1 MDETDESADIPEI
14 DFVAG
19 ALDHRRRH
27 GGGAGQALARAVGLR
42 KGRVPDVVDAT
53 AGLGRDAFLLAALG
67 ARVTL
72 IERAPPVHAAL
83 AAAMARAREAGADHA
98 AIIGRM
104 TLVHGDSITL
114 LGDMAPEVVLVDPM
128 HPERRKSALVKKQ
141 MRELRAV
148 VGSDPDSRALVE
160 AAIAAARER
169 VVLKWPAR
177 AAPMEGLVRPSH
189 QIAGKTTRY
198 DVFMT
203 HRRER

>member
-1 MDETDESADIPEI
+1 MTDQTPGDPIEI
-14 DFVAG
+14 DFVSG
-19 ALDHRRRH
+19 ALGYRLRH
-27 GGGAGQALARAVGLR
+27 GGAAGQALARAVGLR

-72 IERAPPVHAAL
+72 IERADVVHAAL
-83 AAAMARAREAGADHA
+83 AAAMERARAESAEHA
-98 AIIGRM
+98 AIIDRM

-114 LGDMAPEVVLVDPM
+114 LAQMAPAVILVDPM

-141 MRELRAV
+141 MRDLRAI

-177 AAPMEGLVRPSH
+177 APVMEGLSQPSH
-189 QIAGKTTRY
+189 QIGGKTTRY
-198 DVFMT
+198 DVFMAL
-203 HRRER
+203 RPRP